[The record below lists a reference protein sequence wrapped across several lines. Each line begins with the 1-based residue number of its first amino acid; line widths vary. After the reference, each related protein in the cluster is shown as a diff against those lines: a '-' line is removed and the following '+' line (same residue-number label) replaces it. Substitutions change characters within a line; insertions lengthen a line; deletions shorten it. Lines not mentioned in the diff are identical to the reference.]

1 MRHTRAEVV
10 KRAIREFQLLDRLVG
25 GLTVAEWKRAV
36 PRSETKDPWT
46 VKDALA
52 HITHWKAGVA
62 LSARGQR
69 RPPEERKLNIT
80 DGNHLVYVRWRN
92 RSSKEVL
99 SWHRQ
104 VHVDLLAALREAPNT
119 WYSRRD
125 RGADWPFDLDGHSA
139 EHRVKDIQRALAKR
153 KTKAR

>member
-1 MRHTRAEVV
+1 MRHTRAEVI
-10 KRAIREFQLLDRLVG
+10 KRANHEFRLLDRLVA
-25 GLTVAEWKRAV
+25 GLTAAEWKNAV

-52 HITHWKAGVA
+52 HITHWKEGVT

-69 RPPEERKLNIT
+69 RPPEESKLNIT
-80 DGNHLVYVRWRN
+80 DGNRLVYTRWRR
-92 RSSKEVL
+92 RSAREVL
-99 SWHRQ
+99 LWHRQ
-104 VHVDLLAALREAPNT
+104 VHVDLLAALRAAPDR

-125 RGADWPFDLDGHSA
+125 RSPDWPFDLDGHSA

-153 KTKAR
+153 TTKAR